1 MKALSPLLLLSSVG
15 AQFSAEAWVPGVPRP
30 TSNEWHRQARE
41 TATSPAYS
49 KSETVPTSMSSPRR
63 AVLLSGLLYGLGI
76 AQPVPAEQIG
86 QESTTKDS
94 SIDTMRFP
102 SRETKIKSL
111 DQQMKETVIFTT
123 MNGVWK
129 FDEYDN
135 KGELFASGTLTFTG
149 DPRGSKGKVEY
160 RGDGQLIASGRGR
173 WSLRAD
179 GFAKNPIGKGGV
191 VRNSALWNLRRDES
205 GVFAYFGLV
214 KVDGFTRGRADA
226 MVEGDIIKLVK
237 GGNVN
242 AVGGGY
248 EKKVGTFTANL
259 RRLLTEEEN
268 DASAAGPVQISSIGV
283 AAPQPVIV

>member
-1 MKALSPLLLLSSVG
+1 MKALSALLLLGSVG

-30 TSNEWHRQARE
+30 TSNEWHMQARE
-41 TATSPAYS
+41 TATSPTYS
-49 KSETVPTSMSSPRR
+49 KSKTVPASVSPPRR

-76 AQPVPAEQIG
+76 AQPGVAEQIG
-86 QESTTKDS
+86 QESTSKDS

-111 DQQMKETVIFTT
+111 NQQMKETVIFNT

-160 RGDGQLIASGRGR
+160 HGDGQLIASGRGR
-173 WSLRAD
+173 WSMRAD
-179 GFAKNPIGKGGV
+179 GFAKNPLGKGGV
-191 VRNSALWNLRRDES
+191 VRNSALWNLRRDEL

-226 MVEGDIIKLVK
+226 IVEGEIIKLVK
-237 GGNVN
+237 GGNPN
-242 AVGGGY
+242 AVKGGY

-268 DASAAGPVQISSIGV
+268 DASAAGPVEISSIGV
-283 AAPQPVIV
+283 AEPQPVIV